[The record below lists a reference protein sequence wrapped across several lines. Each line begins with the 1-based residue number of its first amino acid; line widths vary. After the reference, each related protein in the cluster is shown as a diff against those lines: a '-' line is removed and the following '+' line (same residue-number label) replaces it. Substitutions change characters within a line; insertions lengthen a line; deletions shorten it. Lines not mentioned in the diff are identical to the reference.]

1 MSQIGRGETERAKY
15 WRSVVGQWEWSGLS
29 QAEFCRQQGI
39 NGGTFAWWKR
49 QLKKLADPAGSRMAV
64 TSDTPRRRGRSSKAA
79 PARFV
84 EVRLTGAS
92 SGSTYEVILAGGRSI
107 RVPAQFDP
115 QTLSSLITAVESC

>member
-1 MSQIGRGETERAKY
+1 MLQTRDVETDRAKY

-29 QAEFCRQQGI
+29 QAEFCRQQAI

-49 QLKKLADPAGSRMAV
+49 QLKKLAGPAASGMAV
-64 TSDTPRRRGRSSKAA
+64 TSGTSQRRGQSSKAA

-92 SGSTYEVILAGGRSI
+92 SGSIYEVVLVGGRSI
-107 RVPAQFDP
+107 RVSAQFDS
-115 QTLSSLITAVESC
+115 QTLSRLITAVESC